1 MEKQRSKQSS
11 GATVGHYF
19 KMLPAGPGTPW
30 TALLG
35 NSEQMPL
42 QYAENW
48 PEYLSIMGKK
58 LQIRTVQYSVRGNL
72 DGAISGGCRYR
83 FLVVYLTPVRIAQ
96 WVGPVLETCK
106 ERRPAFVTQPYK
118 GQSSTENSIHNPIPW
133 RTPLKHLCKRL
144 PRDVTD
150 IGEPWKEQEA
160 EAGAVRRT
168 DHSDRMPATQLP
180 PLHIYTSSMIS
191 IASFLGQLCPVLFS
205 LPPLFFSLFFH

>member
-1 MEKQRSKQSS
+1 MKNSLASILPEQGDVMEKQRSKQSS
-11 GATVGHYF
+11 GATVGCYF

-42 QYAENW
+42 QCAENW

-58 LQIRTVQYSVRGNL
+58 LQIRTVQYSVGGNL

-118 GQSSTENSIHNPIPW
+118 GQSSIENSIHNPIPW
-133 RTPLKHLCKRL
+133 RTLLKHLCKKDCPGVWQTLGSHGRNRRL
-144 PRDVTD
+144 RL
-150 IGEPWKEQEA
+150 EQWGGLTIQTA
-160 EAGAVRRT
+160 C
-168 DHSDRMPATQLP
+168 LP
-180 PLHIYTSSMIS
+180 PSSLHFTFIHLLWYP
-191 IASFLGQLCPVLFS
+191 LPVL
-205 LPPLFFSLFFH
+205 